1 MPNMSYCRFRNT
13 LNDFKDCLYALD
25 DVDEFKDETSEEEK
39 YAAKKLRE
47 LCEEYIEQYDYIN
60 GE

>member
-13 LNDFKDCLYALD
+13 LNDFKDCLYALG
-25 DVDEFKDETSEEEK
+25 DVDEFKDETIEEEK